1 MQVTCCERLIH
12 SDMYRIIRI
21 DANNKHKERIFMHER
36 PVCLGKPG
44 NNTNQKPW
52 IESPLE
58 GTAQTV
64 IVGGYSGPA
73 SGERYFY
80 FFTFLISILARYP
93 TLLLITSIA
102 SPFLWFMASSPR
114 MTSTFFHPLGHVAG
128 LHQSGRDQEGFR
140 DKWSYLF
147 LLLKLK
153 KCLQHS
159 TAIKSPVYFFRGF
172 HLM

>member
-36 PVCLGKPG
+36 LVCLGKPG

-73 SGERYFY
+73 SGEIYFY
-80 FFTFLISILARYP
+80 FFTFLISILAISHIAVNNFHCITISLVYGYLVAHP
-93 TLLLITSIA
+93 T
-102 SPFLWFMASSPR
+102 
-114 MTSTFFHPLGHVAG
+114 
-128 LHQSGRDQEGFR
+128 
-140 DKWSYLF
+140 
-147 LLLKLK
+147 
-153 KCLQHS
+153 
-159 TAIKSPVYFFRGF
+159 
-172 HLM
+172 